1 MRCGLWLCAASL
13 IVSGSFAS
21 CMRRLCSLA
30 VLRQS
35 DWCLLYCGGVVL
47 FRMLCALA

>member
-21 CMRRLCSLA
+21 CMSRLCSLGL
-30 VLRQS
+30 LRWS
-35 DWCLLYCGGVVL
+35 VWWLLWCGGVVL
-47 FRMLCALA
+47 LRMLCALA